1 LKTKMGKM
9 RIFKREDLQGTVVIR
24 KFLVILSISLFILP
38 ITRISGEEFRKLAVS
53 TYIDK
58 MKAGWIGQMAGV
70 GWGGPTEFEWTGE
83 IIPANKMPKWKPEL
97 INQFDQDDI
106 YVEMTFIRTLEVYGF
121 DVDSRQAGIDF
132 ANSQY
137 TLAHANRAGR
147 YNLRVG
153 IAPPDSGHPK
163 FNRHSDDIDYQI
175 EADFSGLICPGLPNE
190 VIRLGEVFGCLMN
203 YGDGIYGGQFV
214 GGMYAEAF
222 FEDDIERIIQAGLA
236 CVPKGSQFHECIS
249 DVIRWHGQNPDN
261 WQKTW
266 ELIEAKYHDNPDY
279 RKASCA
285 KGRFDID
292 AKINAAYI
300 VMGLLYGEGDID
312 KTIIISTRC
321 GQDSDCN
328 PSNAAGVLFTTMGY
342 ANIPERFKSALN
354 PKGKFS
360 QPPYNFDSLVAVCE
374 KLARQA
380 VIKSGGRI
388 KKDAS
393 GEEVFVIPNIK
404 TKPSKLE
411 QSREPG
417 PIANSRYT
425 PEERA
430 KIQLKVKLS
439 ESKKGLD
446 DVTYDDLKPGEFKWL
461 ILGPMPYP
469 CLDDIYVYTIDE
481 PIEMSEE
488 KERSIF
494 DKDYIDVADFQ
505 PKTTICDKE
514 YKWSVLET
522 EYSTIDLT
530 QLIKEDGEYKVA
542 YLWAQIEMP
551 QDRVGTLGVGS
562 DDGVKVWINGKLV
575 HSNWVLRE
583 VVEDN
588 DRILVYFK
596 KGKNQLVL
604 KIQSTGG
611 PWGFCCRLLDD

>member
-1 LKTKMGKM
+1 MKKNL
-9 RIFKREDLQGTVVIR
+9 L
-24 KFLVILSISLFILP
+24 ILTICLFILP
-38 ITRISGEEFRKLAVS
+38 LTSISAREFRELPVS

-70 GWGGPTEFEWTGE
+70 GWGGPTEFEWMDE
-83 IIPANKMPKWKPEL
+83 IIPVDKLPQWKPEMV
-97 INQFDQDDI
+97 NQFEQDDI
-106 YVEMTFIRTLEVYGF
+106 YVEMTFIRTLEVHGF
-121 DVDSRQAGIDF
+121 DIDSRQAGLDF
-132 ANSQY
+132 ASTRY
-137 TLAHANRAGR
+137 SLAHANRAGR
-147 YNLRVG
+147 WNLRVG
-153 IAPPDSGHPK
+153 IAPPDSGHPQ
-163 FNRHSDDIDYQI
+163 FNRHADDIDYQI
-175 EADFSGLICPGLPNE
+175 EADFSGLVCPGLPNE
-190 VIRLGEVFGCLMN
+190 TIRLGEVFGCLMN

-214 GGMYAEAF
+214 GGMYAMAF
-222 FEDDIERIIQAGLA
+222 FENDVEKIIQAGLD
-236 CVPKGSQFHECIS
+236 CVPRGSQFHECIS
-249 DVIRWHGQNPDN
+249 DVIRWYHQRPDN
-261 WQKTW
+261 WERTW
-266 ELIEAKYHDNPDY
+266 RLINAKYNLDLDY

-285 KGRFDID
+285 KGRFNID

-312 KTIIISTRC
+312 TTIIISTRC

-342 ANIPERFKSALN
+342 SNIPERFKSALN

-360 QPPYNFDSLVAVCE
+360 HTPYNFNSLTVVCE
-374 KLARQA
+374 KLARLA

-388 KKDAS
+388 KKDPS

-411 QSREPG
+411 QSWQPD
-417 PIANSRYT
+417 PITNSRYT
-425 PEERA
+425 PEEVA
-430 KIQLKVKLS
+430 TMQLKVRMT
-439 ESKKGLD
+439 ESKMRLD
-446 DVTYDDLKPGEFKWL
+446 DATYDDLRPDEFMRKWL

-469 CLDDIYVYTIDE
+469 CLDDIYVYIIDE
-481 PIEMSEE
+481 GVEMSQE

-494 DKDYIDVADFQ
+494 DKDYIDVANFQ

-514 YKWSVLET
+514 YKWSVIET
-522 EYSTIDLT
+522 EHSTIDLT

-551 QDRVGTLGVGS
+551 QNRAGTLGIGS
-562 DDGVKVWINGKLV
+562 DDGAKVWLNGELV

-588 DRILVYFK
+588 DRIRVHFK

-611 PWGFCCRLLDD
+611 PWGFCCRMLDD